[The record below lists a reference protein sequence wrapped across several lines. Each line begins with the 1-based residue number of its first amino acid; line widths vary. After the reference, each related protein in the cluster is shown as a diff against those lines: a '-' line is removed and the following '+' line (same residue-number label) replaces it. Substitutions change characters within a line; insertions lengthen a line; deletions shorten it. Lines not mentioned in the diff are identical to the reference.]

1 LLGEHSSVASTPT
14 SGRQTDVQAPVR
26 VHRIVWDTRRDRPA
40 GDYLQRLAGCGDV
53 AEWFPVERRLE
64 IKTTDMDVFLVSD
77 EQLAALAVSH
87 LPTAG

>member
-1 LLGEHSSVASTPT
+1 MASTST
-14 SGRQTDVQAPVR
+14 FTRQTAAHPQVN

-53 AEWFPVERRLE
+53 AEWFPLERRLE
-64 IKTTDMDVFLVSD
+64 IATSDMELFIVSD

-87 LPTAG
+87 LPPAA